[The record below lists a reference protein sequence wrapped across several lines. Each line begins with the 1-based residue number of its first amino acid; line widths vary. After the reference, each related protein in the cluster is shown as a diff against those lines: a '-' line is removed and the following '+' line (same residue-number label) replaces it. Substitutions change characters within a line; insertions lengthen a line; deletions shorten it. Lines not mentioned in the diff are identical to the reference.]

1 MFRVLFVDDEQ
12 IVREGIQHLIDWEEE
27 GFTICGQAGDGNEA
41 LRKIK
46 ETKPHLVM
54 IDVKMPGMTGLDVI
68 RRAREFD
75 FQGEF
80 IILTGFSD
88 FEFAKQAITLKVPQ
102 YLLKPIDED
111 ELLDIVR
118 QMHRELESKEISRE
132 KQEKHLEYLQ
142 DYMESGRET
151 KKMADYILAANQKG
165 VQEEYDKFVQFMEK
179 KNLDIIQ
186 TKECIIIYFNQLKA
200 QLSNLLKQD
209 VIEQVKPK
217 KNKEELYQWLND
229 YLLDT
234 VRKNKEDEGRNIVQR
249 VLDYME
255 SHYEENIK
263 METIAN
269 LFHYNNAYLGKVI
282 RREKGDSFNNILDQI
297 RIRKAMELLKNTDDK
312 IYQISE
318 QVGFRNID
326 YFYTKFKKYAGISA
340 KEYRKQNREA
350 GKE

>member
-27 GFTICGQAGDGNEA
+27 GFVICGEAADGNEA

-46 ETKPHLVM
+46 ETEPHLVM

-68 RRAREFD
+68 RRTKEFN

-88 FEFAKQAITLKVPQ
+88 FEFAKQAITLKVTQ

-111 ELLDIVR
+111 ELLECVR
-118 QMHRELESKEISRE
+118 QIHKELEGKEKSRE
-132 KQEKHLEYLQ
+132 KQEKHLEHLQ
-142 DYMESGRET
+142 EYMESGRET
-151 KKMADYILAANQKG
+151 KRMADFILASNQEG
-165 VQEEYDKFVQFMEK
+165 VEQEYDKFICYMGRR
-179 KNLDIIQ
+179 NLDLSQ
-186 TKECIIIYFNQLKA
+186 TKECMIIYYNQLKTWMPK
-200 QLSNLLKQD
+200 LMEQD
-209 VIEQVKPK
+209 VLEQVKSK
-217 KNKEELYQWLND
+217 ENKEDLYQWMKEYIKD
-229 YLLDT
+229 M
-234 VRKNKEDEGRNIVQR
+234 VKKNNEDEGRNIVQR

-263 METIAN
+263 MESIAN
-269 LFHYNNAYLGKVI
+269 LFHYNNAYLGKLI
-282 RREKGDSFNNILDQI
+282 RKEKGDSFNNILDRI
-297 RIRKAMELLKNTDDK
+297 RIDKAMELLKNTDDK

-326 YFYTKFKKYAGISA
+326 YFYTKFKKFAGISA
-340 KEYRKQNREA
+340 KEYRKRNKEA
-350 GKE
+350 GSE